1 MRRRAPSRKL
11 VSALRF
17 AMVSV
22 ATLAWVASV
31 SASPSDSSP
40 ALSETA
46 LRDAVRRADAGSLM
60 AQYQH
65 PSDAVSRA
73 LAAMGLDRVTWQL
86 GNSSTTARTCAKA
99 LGQSQPVTAFFCA
112 KFEGGNLRL
121 MGRYADAARVDMA
134 AGASFKVVA
143 EADPSFQSFLRDNPT
158 YAAMPPIAVEREGDV
173 TVPVNFDATHAFTV
187 AMTINGQQLNVGL
200 DTGAP
205 TTLTRD
211 TAHRLGVQILVAD
224 HGKATGFLGKSSPQ
238 SLGIVD
244 ALQLGA
250 VTVRHVPVE
259 VVEEGRD
266 VIGNDLLMQLGR
278 FRLTR
283 SALEL
288 PAGKDALASCQEPM
302 LVSTAAF
309 GGATLLV
316 KPLVIDG
323 KSRLTLLDTG
333 DSFVLTGAAGAA
345 GSASGQGRRMVHTR
359 DLTHADRDVSVLQS
373 RVRIEYAG
381 QARDVDATIYPDAH
395 LPYDYILGGGALM
408 VGALEVDFE
417 GAHVCLT
424 HR

>member
-1 MRRRAPSRKL
+1 ML
-11 VSALRF
+11 
-17 AMVSV
+17 SV

-31 SASPSDSSP
+31 SASTNNSS
-40 ALSETA
+40 AAFSETA
-46 LRDAVRRADAGSLM
+46 LRDAMRRADAASLM

-73 LAAMGLDRVTWQL
+73 LAAMALDRVTWQL
-86 GNSSTTARTCAKA
+86 GNSSATARTCAKA
-99 LGQSQPVTAFFCA
+99 LAESQPVTAFFCA
-112 KFEGGNLRL
+112 KFEAGNLRL
-121 MGRYADAARVDMA
+121 MGRYADAARADTA
-134 AGASFKVVA
+134 AGANFKVVA

-158 YAAMPPIAVEREGDV
+158 YAAMPPVTVEREGDV
-173 TVPVNFDATHAFTV
+173 TVPVNFDAAHAFTV
-187 AMTINGQQLNVGL
+187 AISINGQQLNVGL

-211 TAHRLGVQILVAD
+211 TAHRIGVQIVVAD

-238 SLGIVD
+238 SLGIID
-244 ALQLGA
+244 TLQLGG

-278 FRLTR
+278 FRLTHA
-283 SALEL
+283 ALEL
-288 PAGKDALASCQEPM
+288 PAGNDALASCQEPM

-333 DSFVLTGAAGAA
+333 DSFVLTGAAGAV
-345 GSASGQGRRMVHTR
+345 GSASSQGRRTVHTR
-359 DLTHADRDVSVLQS
+359 DLTHADRDVETLQS
-373 RVRIEYAG
+373 HARVEYAG
-381 QARDVDATIYPDAH
+381 RIREVDASIFPDAH
-395 LPYDYILGGGALM
+395 LPYDYILGGGALTE
-408 VGALEVDFE
+408 VSLEVDFDNS
-417 GAHVCLT
+417 HVCLVQ
-424 HR
+424 HQA